1 MKKICLYCEEEFE
14 TKTKSPYCSR
24 EHQIKHKNIL
34 EFPDGSGYVECK
46 ICGLRGDDL
55 NRHIK
60 SFHKMTIEEYCQKF
74 NIEKIEL
81 QSEKLRKH
89 NSDMQK
95 LAYKEGRLKGWG
107 KGDANPSRRKEVKD
121 GRLSVFSLNYKGY
134 DGLTQEEKQQKIDG
148 LLKDLANKKKENCN
162 NPLTVDYYLKR
173 GFSEAEAK
181 QKVKERQTT
190 FSKEKC
196 IEKYGEEEGLKI
208 FNDRQKK
215 WQETLKSKSPEEIER
230 INKAKASAARNICSF
245 SKVSQDLFNRI
256 YEIIKD
262 EYKEIFYATLNKPH
276 SKLNGYDNFEYE
288 VILEDGIHRYFLD
301 FYIKDNNKVIEF
313 DGDYWHSKKRGNQER
328 DRNRENKL
336 KELGYKEIFH
346 VKECEFLQDKQK
358 IVNKCIN
365 FIRN

>member
-55 NRHIK
+55 NKHIK
-60 SFHKMTIEEYCQKF
+60 SVHKMTIEEYCQKF
-74 NIEKIEL
+74 NIQKIEL

-95 LAYKEGRLKGWG
+95 LAYKEGRGKGWG

-134 DGLTQEEKQQKIDG
+134 DGLTQEEKQQKIDA
-148 LLKDLANKKKENCN
+148 LLKDLANKKKKNCN

-181 QKVKERQTT
+181 QKIKERQTT

-208 FNDRQKK
+208 FNERQKK
-215 WQETLKSKSPEEIER
+215 WQETLNSKSPEEIER
-230 INKAKASAARNICSF
+230 INKAKMFNGKGYSNM
-245 SKVSQDLFNRI
+245 SQELFNKI
-256 YEIIKD
+256 NDIIKND
-262 EYKEIFYATLNKPH
+262 FDHIFYATNNPEKSNNEYMVINKETNKH
-276 SKLNGYDNFEYE
+276 
-288 VILEDGIHRYFLD
+288 YFLD
-301 FYIKDNNKVIEF
+301 FYVKDNNKVIEF
-313 DGDYWHSKKRGNQER
+313 DGDYWHGGPGGNQER
-328 DRNRENKL
+328 DRKRQEDLIK
-336 KELGYKEIFH
+336 LGYTNILH
-346 VKECEFLQDKQK
+346 VKERDFKNNPEKT
-358 IVNKCIN
+358 INECIN
-365 FIRN
+365 FIRK

>member
-95 LAYKEGRLKGWG
+95 LAYKEGRGKGWG
-107 KGDANPSRRKEVKD
+107 KGDNNPSKRKEVKD

-134 DGLTQEEKQQKIDG
+134 DGLTQEEKQQKIDA
-148 LLKDLANKKKENCN
+148 LLKDLAIKKKENCN

-208 FNDRQKK
+208 FNERQKK
-215 WQETLKSKSPEEIER
+215 WQEKLNSKPIEEIER
-230 INKAKASAARNICSF
+230 IKKAKMSF
-245 SKVSQDLFNRI
+245 GRGYSKVSQDLFNSI
-256 YEIIKD
+256 VKKLNGEF
-262 EYKEIFYATLNKPH
+262 KEIFYATINPDKKNSELMVKNHETGK
-276 SKLNGYDNFEYE
+276 Y
-288 VILEDGIHRYFLD
+288 YFLD

-313 DGDYWHSKKRGNQER
+313 DGDYWHGERRGNQEYYENR
-328 DRNRENKL
+328 DEDLIK
-336 KELGYKEIFH
+336 LGYTNILH
-346 VKECEFLQDKQK
+346 VKERDFKNNPEKT
-358 IVNKCIN
+358 INECIQ
-365 FIRN
+365 FIRK

>member
-55 NRHIK
+55 NKHIK

-107 KGDANPSRRKEVKD
+107 KGDDNPSRRKEVRD

-134 DGLTQEEKQQKIDG
+134 DGLTQEEKQQKIDA

-208 FNDRQKK
+208 FNERQKK
-215 WQETLKSKSPEEIER
+215 WQETLNSKSPEEIER
-230 INKAKASAARNICSF
+230 INKAKMFNGKGYSNM
-245 SKVSQDLFNRI
+245 SQELFNKI
-256 YEIIKD
+256 NDIIKND
-262 EYKEIFYATLNKPH
+262 FDHIFYATNNPEKSNNEYTVINKETNKH
-276 SKLNGYDNFEYE
+276 
-288 VILEDGIHRYFLD
+288 YFLD
-301 FYIKDNNKVIEF
+301 FYVKDNNKVIEF
-313 DGDYWHSKKRGNQER
+313 DGDYWHGGPGGNQER
-328 DRNRENKL
+328 DRKRQEDLIK
-336 KELGYKEIFH
+336 LGYTNILH
-346 VKECEFLQDKQK
+346 VKERDFKNNPEKT
-358 IVNKCIN
+358 INECIN
-365 FIRN
+365 FIRK